1 MKHTF
6 RILLSGIFFICITGS
21 SYAQDWTSTFRRQ
34 TEALEI
40 DPGVLTEIQLFDE
53 KDHSLSVE
61 YAAALA
67 RQLRDIAFS
76 QTASRL
82 KTFQEGPCVDA
93 VEVDF
98 LKAGLKLKDFPIELG
113 PAEKDFEKG
122 FIRVEAVACFPD
134 ITQGA
139 AEALELYTSPEF
151 RMSTSSTVK
160 RVDEDQGASCV
171 ETKGIPVILKATLYC
186 NRVQNFFADG
196 MAVQHSQ
203 VTSNPEPGKF
213 QNVFFKESLK
223 SFVELPGGGLG
234 FYYINYSRS
243 DRIGSLKRS
252 LGKNSVITSQKKALE
267 KLRQRLKEKTGPT
280 TD

>member
-21 SYAQDWTSTFRRQ
+21 SYAQDWTSTFRQR

-98 LKAGLKLKDFPIELG
+98 LKTGLKLKDFPIELG

-122 FIRVEAVACFPD
+122 FIRVEVVACFPD

-139 AEALELYTSPEF
+139 AEALKLYTSPEF

-171 ETKGIPVILKATLYC
+171 ETKGIPAILKATLYC

-196 MAVQHSQ
+196 
-203 VTSNPEPGKF
+203 
-213 QNVFFKESLK
+213 
-223 SFVELPGGGLG
+223 
-234 FYYINYSRS
+234 
-243 DRIGSLKRS
+243 
-252 LGKNSVITSQKKALE
+252 
-267 KLRQRLKEKTGPT
+267 
-280 TD
+280 